1 MPIGYRIDSESNLV
15 IVEAQGVLRAG
26 DYIAARAWMA
36 DDPQLQPGMNQ
47 LLDFRD
53 VERHELTI
61 ELYSRFVEL
70 ERSLQDRFGDCRI
83 AVVTRS
89 DLHYGF
95 TQMFGV
101 EMGNVRPDYRVF
113 REMEEAEGWLFGEE
127 ERSST

>member
-1 MPIGYRIDSESNLV
+1 MPITYQIDPERNLV
-15 IVEAQGVLRAG
+15 TVEAHGALRAG
-26 DYIAARAWMA
+26 DYIDTRTRLAH
-36 DDPQLQPGMNQ
+36 DSLLQPGMDQ

-53 VERHELTI
+53 VERHELSI

-83 AVVTRS
+83 AVVTHS

-95 TQMFGV
+95 TQMFVV

-113 REMEEAEGWLFGEE
+113 RALEAAEEWLWGRKNAEA
-127 ERSST
+127 

>member
-1 MPIGYRIDSESNLV
+1 MPITYHIDPKRNLV
-15 IVEAQGVLRAG
+15 TVEAHGALRTG
-26 DYIAARAWMA
+26 DYIDTRTRLA
-36 DDPQLQPGMNQ
+36 DDPQLEPGMDQ

-53 VERHELTI
+53 VERHELSI

-95 TQMFGV
+95 TQMFVV
-101 EMGNVRPDYRVF
+101 EMMDVRPDYRVF
-113 REMEEAEGWLFGEE
+113 REFEQAERWLFGKEQL
-127 ERSST
+127 